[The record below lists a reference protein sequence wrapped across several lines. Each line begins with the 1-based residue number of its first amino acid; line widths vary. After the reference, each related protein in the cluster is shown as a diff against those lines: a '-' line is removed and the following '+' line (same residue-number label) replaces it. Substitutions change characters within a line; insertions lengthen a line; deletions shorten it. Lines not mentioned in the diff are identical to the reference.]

1 MYYYA
6 AEGLNFLYTASVYLR
21 LKRVKNK
28 RQNSLYKSLAIKE
41 LQNSI
46 SKRCLV
52 RLQKGVSCIAKGHLL
67 EANWALIE
75 NQKSVF

>member
-1 MYYYA
+1 MFYYA
-6 AEGLNFLYTASVYLR
+6 AEGLNFLYITSAYLR

-46 SKRCLV
+46 L
-52 RLQKGVSCIAKGHLL
+52 KGA
-67 EANWALIE
+67 
-75 NQKSVF
+75 